1 MILDTTW
8 ERLFFCLCGTVEHSL
23 PVFSRVSIYPPRYL
37 KSQNVF
43 ITGFCSIWLPTF
55 KVMFSDVFLRAGLL
69 CWQWWAF
76 LTRHLSVMNKLD
88 SWAQSVLTGLRDSL
102 SRIIFSDVRSS
113 PKTFPAGPNADF
125 LMVGGGSFSSYLNMF
140 YLYFFSVCC
149 LPLMQAL
156 R

>member
-8 ERLFFCLCGTVEHSL
+8 ERLFFLSLWNSRTFFACLQSCEYL
-23 PVFSRVSIYPPRYL
+23 PPRYL

-43 ITGFCSIWLPTF
+43 ITGFCSIWLPIF
-55 KVMFSDVFLRAGLL
+55 KVRFSDVFLRAGLL

-76 LTRHLSVMNKLD
+76 LTWHLSVMNKLD
-88 SWAQSVLTGLRDSL
+88 SWAQSVLTGLRDSS
-102 SRIIFSDVRSS
+102 SRIIFSDARSS